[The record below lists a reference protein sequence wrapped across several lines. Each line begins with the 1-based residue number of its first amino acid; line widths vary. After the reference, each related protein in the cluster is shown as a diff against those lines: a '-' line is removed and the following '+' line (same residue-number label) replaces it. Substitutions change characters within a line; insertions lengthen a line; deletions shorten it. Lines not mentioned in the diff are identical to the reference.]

1 MSWELIL
8 KEIPFKIRDFRAI
21 EKRAK
26 KIWNDGGRKERLSN
40 ILVREVKKKYEK
52 YVSLENLLEDFAKF
66 NNLEMEEMMDVYP
79 LMESLLQTERGAGKF
94 AGFDKFTD
102 SEILRQLEAFKDNL
116 EREQSKRELEDEP
129 ETQTLTS
136 PKSGKKAK
144 TSRLDSFEDS
154 FPKSA
159 QLFREWVK
167 STSFKNLN
175 ELLSLVGSP
184 TIGDEKTMLR
194 LTKFIEEED
203 LTEQDKKAL
212 KAVLTEMKKELNKKP
227 KTIAALTPNAVE
239 VKGIG
244 IKVGQNSRISK
255 TSLNIRY
262 GDGRSEQFRGR
273 RKDFINKFQR
283 LDLTSENYYNNTR
296 LREIFEYW
304 VDQMED
310 FNGSAA
316 KFMQL
321 SEKEKLSHINK
332 IRQRIPEYPIE
343 TAPTAILYATV
354 FKNRDSPYYVDE
366 ARKEEEFAYFAQGLR
381 DGLSGGESSRKAFDF
396 NTLKRFNDV
405 TLPSMVNAIKKGIF
419 ITTDSEGRQQIQ
431 TRLGPVITKEM
442 NKIAKSDDEK
452 REIISALFDIVKG
465 RSLSTKYTG
474 SDKEVLASVERSIN
488 EKLRER
494 VPDTPNGKSVMFHLT
509 KTFLE
514 IYKKEGILS
523 GLLDS
528 KKLKDVEYLTPQEV
542 TPPER
547 KKSGRELREVKKSL
561 DNLLVVLGEEDEII
575 IKEDVG
581 LILESL
587 DKKQKKKVKAILNI
601 ADPTEYFGHDF
612 LKLSELIRL
621 LKTLGVVKG
630 DKKLNKKIIRYDE
643 ENVKVVKLAARLRK
657 DYERLYNDLREMV
670 YPKSGE

>member
-1 MSWELIL
+1 
-8 KEIPFKIRDFRAI
+8 
-21 EKRAK
+21 
-26 KIWNDGGRKERLSN
+26 
-40 ILVREVKKKYEK
+40 
-52 YVSLENLLEDFAKF
+52 
-66 NNLEMEEMMDVYP
+66 
-79 LMESLLQTERGAGKF
+79 
-94 AGFDKFTD
+94 
-102 SEILRQLEAFKDNL
+102 
-116 EREQSKRELEDEP
+116 
-129 ETQTLTS
+129 
-136 PKSGKKAK
+136 
-144 TSRLDSFEDS
+144 
-154 FPKSA
+154 
-159 QLFREWVK
+159 
-167 STSFKNLN
+167 
-175 ELLSLVGSP
+175 
-184 TIGDEKTMLR
+184 
-194 LTKFIEEED
+194 
-203 LTEQDKKAL
+203 
-212 KAVLTEMKKELNKKP
+212 MKKELNRKP

-244 IKVGQNSRISK
+244 IKVGQNSRVSK

-273 RKDFINKFQR
+273 RKDFINKFKR

-304 VDQMED
+304 IDQMED
-310 FNGSAA
+310 FNGSAD

-321 SEKEKLSHINK
+321 SEKEKLPYINK
-332 IRQRIPEYPIE
+332 IRQRLPEYPTE

-366 ARKEEEFAYFAQGLR
+366 TRKEEEFAYFAQGLR

-405 TLPSMVNAIKKGIF
+405 TLPSMINAIKKGIF

-431 TRLGPVITKEM
+431 TRLGPVITREM
-442 NKIAKSDDEK
+442 NKIAKTDDEK

-474 SDKEVLASVERSIN
+474 SDKEVLATVERSIN

-528 KKLKDVEYLTPQEV
+528 KKLKDVEYLEQREPAKRIEPNELDPFQE
-542 TPPER
+542 T
-547 KKSGRELREVKKSL
+547 KKSL